1 MKRLIVI
8 SIYFLLVSY
17 CVVWAQCDT
26 LSLLFTGD
34 VLLDRGVRR
43 QIACHGVKWLFD
55 SVSEDFKRVDATI
68 INLECP
74 ITDVS
79 SPVSKQF
86 VFRADTSCAEALASV
101 GITHAALANN
111 HSVDQGSHGL
121 DDTQLLLSK
130 VGICTL
136 GYGSTPE
143 QRLEPAVIEKGGV
156 RVAVFNDITVPI
168 ENWLPSATVRPNV
181 CNVPVDTLA
190 EAIKRYHSD
199 NPDVHIVA
207 FLHWGVE
214 YMSLPT
220 FQQRRE
226 AAKLVSVGAEAI
238 IGAHPHVTQPMC
250 LQQGVPVYYSLGNFV
265 FDGTRPHSDE
275 AQMVVLTFDIKGLKD
290 HKAIPVKIVSC
301 QPRKLRQ

>member
-1 MKRLIVI
+1 MKRLTVI

-43 QIACHGVKWLFD
+43 QIACHSVKWLFD
-55 SVSEDFKRVDATI
+55 SVSEDFKRADATI

-74 ITDVS
+74 ITDVA

-86 VFRADTSCAEALASV
+86 IFRADASCAGVLAQV
-101 GITHAALANN
+101 GVTHAALANN

-121 DDTQLLLSK
+121 DDTQRLLSEA
-130 VGICTL
+130 GIRTL
-136 GYGSTPE
+136 GYGTSQE
-143 QRLEPAVIEKGGV
+143 QRLAPTVIEKGGV
-156 RVAVFNDITVPI
+156 KVAVFNDITVPI
-168 ENWLPSATVRPNV
+168 ENWLPSATLRPNV

-190 EAIKRYHSD
+190 HAIGRYHCE

-214 YMSLPT
+214 YMPLPT

-226 AAKLVSVGAEAI
+226 AAKLVSAGAVAI
-238 IGAHPHVTQPMC
+238 VGAHPHVTQPMY

-275 AQMVVLTFDIKGLKD
+275 AQMVVLTFSEKGLKE

-301 QPRKLRQ
+301 QPRKLK